1 MLREKWKTR
10 RKDNKSLHEKF
21 ADKATGTGL
30 FRSGSAP
37 VNLYISVMATKQSLA
52 EKFSNWYIPL
62 ICRNRFKALA
72 FYLVLALVLA
82 FPILVYPG
90 LKLDA
95 DLSKLLP
102 EKTPS
107 VIALKESYERFG
119 STDRFMIAIQ
129 SEDPELVAA
138 LQDSISD
145 YIHKNWQGDFVST
158 QVDNDNQFFKDKA
171 LLYLPTRYLE
181 SIRDNLEDVQLEI
194 GRKNAPLTVDLL
206 GDSAPKKKRVW
217 FDASI
222 PQELGLPDEAAGA
235 FDAFFKKDSPEKSG
249 KSEEWDNKAPV
260 PAHLKNRLIGS
271 PKPDS
276 TGKILFNGV
285 VNAKLLK
292 PSTDYEF
299 VTHIL
304 ARTDTLLSY
313 FSEKEYSV
321 PTRFTVEGTYE
332 GLKEVDEV
340 ANDSVSSFAISL
352 VLILLLTIF
361 FFRSIKG
368 PILVVSSVLYACIP
382 TLAFATLF
390 YGRLNPFTVFV
401 ASIILGIGIDY
412 SIHILGTAQKLLHKY
427 ATLEEVL
434 IHAQRKMIKPFF
446 LASLTT
452 IAAFL
457 TLLVAHFRGFY
468 EFGVVASCG
477 VLFSMLTSVLVLPV
491 FVKCLGGIPAA
502 PRNSFFP
509 RSWDEAK
516 IFKFFKCAAVVGFIL
531 GAVSIWFARD
541 VDFEHNLKNLR
552 RVSTAQSV
560 AKNKISTKV
569 TKASN
574 KAVTSTPAAVM
585 GSRPEQLDRLYDTL
599 MVRLRDEKDPMLG
612 SFLTLRTFVPPL
624 DSQKARLEIID
635 EIRELAAYRVFDRAT
650 GEDSANIA
658 ALRKLA
664 QVDETFTAEEIP
676 AWALDLLRE
685 KDGSYGKI
693 GFIYGDFPSW
703 DANALHEFQERY
715 GHWNFDGEE
724 LRTFSSQFILS
735 DVIESVKEDS
745 FNLALLIILVIVAT
759 LVISFR
765 KPKLF
770 ITGSVSFGMGVLL
783 TLGLLGFLTHFFDF
797 GKISIYNVIVIP
809 MTLGIGIDATI
820 HLVSAWI
827 STKGI
832 TIRELLDT
840 TGRNVMASSTTTA
853 AGFVGMLFTTHRGLK
868 GIGDLAC
875 IGIMVFLVSSIV
887 FSVFFCKLWLSQKGK

>member
-1 MLREKWKTR
+1 
-10 RKDNKSLHEKF
+10 
-21 ADKATGTGL
+21 
-30 FRSGSAP
+30 
-37 VNLYISVMATKQSLA
+37 MATKQSPI
-52 EKFSNWYIPL
+52 ERFSGWYIPL
-62 ICRNRFKALA
+62 VCRNKFKALA
-72 FYLVLALVLA
+72 FYLLLALAFA

-138 LQDSISD
+138 LQDSISA
-145 YIHKNWQGDFVST
+145 YIHKNWRGDFVST
-158 QVDNDNQFFKDKA
+158 QVDNDNAFFKDNA
-171 LLYLPTRYLE
+171 LLYLPVKYLE
-181 SIRDNLEDVQLEI
+181 NIRDNLEDVQLEI

-206 GDSAPKKKRVW
+206 GDAAPKKERVW
-217 FDASI
+217 FDSDI

-235 FDAFFKKDSPEKSG
+235 FDAFFKKDSVKTKDG
-249 KSEEWDNKAPV
+249 AKTAEWDNKAPV
-260 PAHLKNRLIGS
+260 PAHLKTRLIGS

-304 ARTDTLLSY
+304 ARTDTLLAY
-313 FSEKEYSV
+313 FSGKDYPV

-340 ANDSVSSFAISL
+340 ASDSISSFAISL

-361 FFRSIKG
+361 FFRSVKG

-382 TLAFATLF
+382 TLAFTALF

-412 SIHILGTAQKLLHKY
+412 SIHILGTAQKLLRKY
-427 ATLEEVL
+427 ATIEEVL
-434 IHAQRKMIKPFF
+434 EHAQKKMIKPFF

-457 TLLVAHFRGFY
+457 TLLAAHFRGFY

-477 VLFSMLTSVLVLPV
+477 VLFSMLTSILVLPV
-491 FVKCLGGIPAA
+491 FVKCMGGIPAA
-502 PRNSFFP
+502 PQNSFFP
-509 RSWDEAK
+509 KSWSEEK
-516 IFKFFKCAAVVGFIL
+516 IFVFFKRAAIVGFVL
-531 GAVSIWFARD
+531 GGISLWFAHY
-541 VDFEHNLKNLR
+541 VDFEHNLRNLR
-552 RVSTAQSV
+552 RVSTAQTT

-585 GSRPEQLDRLYDTL
+585 GSKPEQLDKLYDTL

-612 SFLTLRTFVPPL
+612 SFLTLRTFVPPI
-624 DSQKARLEIID
+624 DSQEARLEIID
-635 EIRELAAYRVFDRAT
+635 EIRELASYKVFDRAT
-650 GEDSANIA
+650 GEDSTNIA

-664 QVDETFTAEEIP
+664 RVNKTFTAEDIP
-676 AWALDLLRE
+676 AWSLDLLRE

-703 DANALHEFQERY
+703 DANALHKFQERY
-715 GHWNFDGEE
+715 GHWNFDGEN

-735 DVIESVKEDS
+735 DVIESVKADS
-745 FNLALLIILVIVAT
+745 FNLAFLIIVVIFAT

-770 ITGSVSFGMGVLL
+770 LAGIVSFGMGVLL
-783 TLGLLGFLTHFFDF
+783 TLGILGFLTHFFEF

-820 HLVSAWI
+820 HLISAWT

-832 TIRELLDT
+832 TLRELLDT

-875 IGIMVFLVSSIV
+875 IGIMTFLVTSIV
-887 FSVFFCKLWLSQKGK
+887 FSVFFCKIWLKRKE